1 MFRALVLDRP
11 DGKFEAKLATLDES
25 ALPEG
30 DVTVAVAYSSLN
42 FKDGLA
48 ISDKGKIARSFP
60 MVPGVDW
67 AGTVESSTNPAVKP
81 GERVI
86 LTGWGVGETY
96 WGGMAEKARAK
107 AEWLVRLPAGTDEK
121 WAMSMGTAGLTA
133 MMCVH
138 ALEANGM
145 RREREVVV
153 TGAAGGV
160 GSIAVALLAKLG
172 HKVVASTGR
181 RELEPYLKA
190 LGAQSVIGRDELASP
205 KRPLESERWGAAID
219 TVGSTTLAGVLAGMA
234 RRGAVAACGLAGG
247 HDLNTT
253 VMPFILRG
261 VRLIGIDSS
270 QCPMPEREAAWRKL
284 AALLPDGL
292 PGDAVATCGLADLP
306 RLAEAIVAGKVRG
319 RTLVDVRR

>member
-1 MFRALVLDRP
+1 MFRALLLDRQ
-11 DGKFEAKLATLDES
+11 DGKFSATLASLDES

-30 DVTVAVAYSSLN
+30 EVTVAVSYSSLN
-42 FKDGLA
+42 YKDGLA
-48 ISDKGKIARSFP
+48 IADRGKIVRSFP
-60 MVPGVDW
+60 MIPGVDW
-67 AGTVESSTNPAVKP
+67 AGTVESSAASSFKP
-81 GERVI
+81 GDRVI
-86 LTGWGVGETY
+86 LTGWGVGETF

-107 AEWLVRLPAGTDEK
+107 AEWLVKVPPGMDEK

-138 ALEANGM
+138 ALETNGL
-145 RREREVVV
+145 RRDREVLV

-181 RELEPYLKA
+181 RELDPYLKA
-190 LGAQSVIGRDELASP
+190 LGASAIIDRAELAKP
-205 KRPLESERWGAAID
+205 CRQLESERWCGAID
-219 TVGSTTLAGVLAGMA
+219 TVGSTTLAGILAGMR

-247 HDLNTT
+247 ADLPTS

-261 VRLIGIDSS
+261 VRLIGIDST

-292 PGDAVATCGLADLP
+292 PGNAVETCGLADLKH
-306 RLAEAIVAGKVRG
+306 LADAIVAGKVKG
-319 RTLVDVRR
+319 RVLVDVRK

>member
-145 RREREVVV
+145 RRDREVVV

-190 LGAQSVIGRDELASP
+190 LGAQAVIGRDELAAP

-270 QCPMPEREAAWRKL
+270 QCPMQEREAAWRKL

-292 PGDAVATCGLADLP
+292 PGDAVSTCGLADLP

>member
-1 MFRALVLDRP
+1 MFRALLLDRQ
-11 DGKFEAKLATLDES
+11 DGKFSAKIASLEDS

-30 DVTVAVAYSSLN
+30 EVTVAVAYSSLN
-42 FKDGLA
+42 YKDGLA
-48 ISDKGKIARSFP
+48 IADKGKIVRAFP

-67 AGTVESSTNPAVKP
+67 AGTVESSTATSFKP
-81 GERVI
+81 GDRVI

-107 AEWLVRLPAGTDEK
+107 AEWLVKLPAGTDEK

-145 RREREVVV
+145 RRDREVLV

-181 RELEPYLKA
+181 RELDPYLKS
-190 LGAQSVIGRDELASP
+190 LGATSVIDRAELSKP
-205 KRPLESERWGAAID
+205 GRPLESERWCGAID
-219 TVGSTTLAGVLAGMA
+219 TVGSTTLASVLAGMR

-247 HDLNTT
+247 MDLPTT

-270 QCPMPEREAAWRKL
+270 QCPMPEREDAWRKL

-292 PGDAVATCGLADLP
+292 PGEALAVCGLGDLRHLADD
-306 RLAEAIVAGKVRG
+306 IVAGKIKG
-319 RTLVDVRR
+319 RTIVDVKK

>member
-1 MFRALVLDRP
+1 MFRALLLDRQ
-11 DGKFEAKLATLDES
+11 DGKFSAKIASLEES

-30 DVTVAVAYSSLN
+30 EVTVAVAYSSLN
-42 FKDGLA
+42 YKDGLA
-48 ISDKGKIARSFP
+48 IADKGKIVRAFP

-67 AGTVESSTNPAVKP
+67 AGTVESSTSSSFKP
-81 GERVI
+81 GDRVI

-96 WGGMAEKARAK
+96 WGGMAEKARAR
-107 AEWLVRLPAGTDEK
+107 AEWLVKLPAGTDEK

-133 MMCVH
+133 MMSVH

-145 RREREVVV
+145 RRDREVLV

-181 RELEPYLKA
+181 RELDAYLKT
-190 LGAQSVIGRDELASP
+190 LGAQTVIDRSELSKP
-205 KRPLESERWGAAID
+205 GRPLESERWGGAID

-234 RRGAVAACGLAGG
+234 RRAAVAACGLAGG
-247 HDLNTT
+247 ADLPTT

-270 QCPMPEREAAWRKL
+270 QCPMPEREIAWRKL

-292 PGDAVATCGLADLP
+292 PGEALAVCGLGDL
-306 RLAEAIVAGKVRG
+306 RARAEDIVAGRIKG
-319 RTLVDVRR
+319 RTIVDVKK